1 MTDGHGDVRKL
12 IDKAGTVV
20 KEYAYDAF
28 GNETEEAED
37 NNPFRY
43 CGEYW
48 DNESGL
54 VYLRARYYDAGV
66 GAFTQEDPAKDG
78 LNWYV
83 YCGGNPVNFW
93 DPTGT
98 IREGQWINGQWIANP
113 DA

>member
-66 GAFTQEDPAKDG
+66 GAFTQEDPYWNVNNMIHGDNNTGVPSIAAIMQSG
-78 LNWYV
+78 NLYV
-83 YCGGNPVNFW
+83 YCGG
-93 DPTGT
+93 
-98 IREGQWINGQWIANP
+98 
-113 DA
+113 